1 MRLSKKPI
9 HLRVAVVAALLSLFA
24 ALPAT
29 APAMAKDTPNFAG
42 KNVTIITGSTP
53 GGSTDVSARLVA
65 RFIGKYLAGHP
76 NVLVEN
82 RPGARGMTAMNYFAQ
97 QVAPN
102 GLTVIVGSG
111 SQIDPLNYRVP
122 NAHYDPSQFAIV
134 GGLGIGGSI
143 LEIRNEALPRLMN
156 KKAEPVVMATIGNI
170 PRSGMQMAAWGIA
183 YLGWNAKWVAGYR
196 GNPDLILAYE
206 RGEVDMTS
214 FATAQLTPELLD
226 KKKYTVLYQSGSEGA
241 TVPSELPE
249 LAGVPMFA
257 KAMEG
262 KIANPLD
269 RQAFDYWRNISSIS
283 NWIALP
289 PKTPPAIVAAYRAA
303 FAKVRQDG
311 DFKAQAKKVG
321 ADVSSVSPESQE
333 KTIKTLADLPPE
345 ALHEMTHILE
355 RQGLKA
361 PKS

>member
-1 MRLSKKPI
+1 MGKLGTALIAPVV
-9 HLRVAVVAALLSLFA
+9 LGLTLLVAAPNAGA
-24 ALPAT
+24 AGQP
-29 APAMAKDTPNFAG
+29 DFAG

-65 RFIGKYLAGHP
+65 RFIGKYLPGRP
-76 NVLVEN
+76 NVVVEN

-97 QVAPN
+97 QVTPD

-122 NAHYDPSQFAIV
+122 NAHYDPSKFAIV

-143 LEIRNEALPRLMN
+143 LEIRNEALPRLTN
-156 KKAEPVVMATIGNI
+156 KKADPVIMATIGNI

-214 FATAQLTPELLD
+214 FATAQLTPQLLD
-226 KKKYTVLYQSGSEGA
+226 KTKYTVLYQSGSEGA
-241 TVPSELPE
+241 TVPSEMPE
-249 LAGVPMFA
+249 LAGVPLFA
-257 KAMEG
+257 PAMEG
-262 KIANPLD
+262 KITNPLD
-269 RQAFDYWRNISSIS
+269 RQAFDYWRNISSID

-289 PKTPPAIVAAYRAA
+289 PKTPPAIVAAYRSA
-303 FAKVRQDG
+303 FAKVRQDQT
-311 DFKAQAKKVG
+311 FKVQAKKVG

-333 KTIKTLADLPPE
+333 KTIKTLADLPPA